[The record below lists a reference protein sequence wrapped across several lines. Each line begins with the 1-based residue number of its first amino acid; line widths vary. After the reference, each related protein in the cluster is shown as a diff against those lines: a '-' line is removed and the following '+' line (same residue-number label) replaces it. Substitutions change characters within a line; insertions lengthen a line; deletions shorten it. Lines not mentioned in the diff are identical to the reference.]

1 MHHGAALLQHWRA
14 TKNVGDAAAVG
25 AAGAVEIHHEEHGE
39 DAGPRRASLRS
50 TWGAVAA
57 GGGRRSRAGM
67 APRSGAKEGSLQ
79 AQITVPE

>member
-1 MHHGAALLQHWRA
+1 MACN
-14 TKNVGDAAAVG
+14 KNVGNAVAVG

-50 TWGAVAA
+50 TWVAIAA

-67 APRSGAKEGSLQ
+67 APRSGAKEQEVFCSRYTR
-79 AQITVPE
+79 IK